1 MKSAMNPSAFA
12 IAVVLL
18 GGSAFSAASQNDQTL
33 EIYVVDVEG
42 GNATLFVTPSG
53 ESVLIDSGNIAPAAA
68 ERDASRIVEA
78 AQDAGISEID
88 HLITTHWHNDHF
100 GGMRALAAKMPINNF
115 IDHGPNTQARQIVDD
130 FLANDYPGLIANAAH
145 TTVAPGD
152 KIEIDK
158 LDWNIVAA
166 RGEAMTSAL
175 PGAGQANPYCADFVP
190 QEDDPTEN
198 ARSVG
203 SVIAF
208 GEFKVAHLGDLTWN
222 KEFDL
227 MCPVNR
233 IGLIDLFIVSHHGQP
248 SSNSEVLVHAIR
260 PQVGII
266 NNGTRKGGQP
276 ETMRILYAS
285 PGLEDIWQMHF
296 SQLSGQEY
304 TQPGM
309 FIANL
314 LDDPL
319 SAMPVEPISAPPR
332 GPDRPLPPQH
342 NGPANWIK
350 VSAQEDGSFTVTN
363 QRNGFTKLYNSR

>member
-1 MKSAMNPSAFA
+1 MKPSTFVT
-12 IAVVLL
+12 IAVLL
-18 GGSAFSAASQNDQTL
+18 AGSAFSALAQTDSSL
-33 EIYVVDVEG
+33 QIYVVDVEG

-53 ESVLIDSGNIAPAAA
+53 ESVLIDTGNVAPQAAA
-68 ERDASRIVEA
+68 RDAGRIIA
-78 AQDAGISEID
+78 ATQDAGLTEID

-100 GGMRALAAKMPINNF
+100 GGMSALAAQIPIRNF
-115 IDHGPNTQARQIVDD
+115 IDHGSNTDPRELVDA
-130 FLANDYPGLIANAAH
+130 FLDNAYPALIANAKR
-145 TTVAPGD
+145 TIVAPGD
-152 KIEIDK
+152 EIEIAG
-158 LDWNIVAA
+158 LEWNIVAA
-166 RGEAMTSAL
+166 RGDAITSAL
-175 PGAGQANPYCADFVP
+175 PGAGQANPYCADFVR

-203 SVIAF
+203 SVVSF
-208 GEFKVAHLGDLTWN
+208 GEFRVAHLGDLTWN

-227 MCPVNR
+227 MCPINR
-233 IGLIDLFIVSHHGQP
+233 VGVIDLFIVSHHGQP
-248 SSNSEVLVHAIR
+248 SSNSEVLTHAIE

-276 ETMRILYAS
+276 EAMKVLHTA

-319 SAMPVEPISAPPR
+319 AEMPVEPIPAPPR

-350 VSAQEDGSFTVTN
+350 VSAQEDGSFSVTN
-363 QRNGFTKLYNSR
+363 QRNGFTKFYNAR

>member
-1 MKSAMNPSAFA
+1 MKLSAYL
-12 IAVVLL
+12 IAAALL
-18 GGSAFSAASQNDQTL
+18 GGSAFSALAQSGSSLD
-33 EIYVVDVEG
+33 IYVVDVEG
-42 GNATLFVTPSG
+42 GNATLFVTPTG
-53 ESVLIDSGNIAPAAA
+53 ESILIDTGNIASAAA

-78 AQDAGISEID
+78 AQDAGLRAID

-100 GGMRALAAKMPINNF
+100 GGMRALAAQMPIRNF
-115 IDHGPNTQARQIVDD
+115 VDHGPNTQAREIVDD
-130 FLANDYPGLIANAAH
+130 FLANDYPGLIANARH
-145 TTVAPGD
+145 TIVAPGD
-152 KIEIDK
+152 KLEIAG
-158 LDWNIVAA
+158 LDWNIVTA
-166 RGEAMTSAL
+166 RGEAITDTL
-175 PGAGQANPYCADFVP
+175 PGAGQENPYCADFVP
-190 QEDDPTEN
+190 QDDDPTEN

-203 SVIAF
+203 SVVRF
-208 GEFKVAHLGDLTWN
+208 GEFSVAHLGDLTWN

-227 MCPVNR
+227 MCPINR
-233 IGLIDLFIVSHHGQP
+233 IGRIDLFIVSHHGQP
-248 SSNSEVLVHAIR
+248 SSNSEVLVHAIQ

-276 ETMRILYAS
+276 EAMQILYGA
-285 PGLEDIWQMHF
+285 PGLEDIWQIHF

-319 SAMPVEPISAPPR
+319 TAMPVEPIEAPPP
-332 GPDRPLPPQH
+332 GPDRPDPPQH

-350 VSAQEDGSFTVTN
+350 VSAEEDGSFTVTN

>member
-1 MKSAMNPSAFA
+1 MKPSAFV
-12 IAVVLL
+12 IAAALFS
-18 GGSAFSAASQNDQTL
+18 GSAFSSVAQSAQSL

-53 ESVLIDSGNIAPAAA
+53 ESILIDTGNVAPAAA
-68 ERDASRIVEA
+68 ERDAARIVA
-78 AQDAGISEID
+78 AARDAGISEID
-88 HLITTHWHNDHF
+88 NLITTHWHNDHF
-100 GGMRALAAKMPINNF
+100 GGMRALAAQIPIRNF
-115 IDHGPNTQARQIVDD
+115 IDHGPNTQAREIVDD
-130 FLANDYPGLIANAAH
+130 FLANTYPGLIANAKH
-145 TTVAPGD
+145 TIVAPGD
-152 KIEIDK
+152 KIEIAG
-158 LDWNIVAA
+158 LEWNIVTA
-166 RGEAMTSAL
+166 RGEAIATAL
-175 PGAGQANPYCADFVP
+175 PGAGETNPYCADFVP
-190 QEDDPTEN
+190 QEDDPSEN
-198 ARSVG
+198 AQSVG
-203 SVIAF
+203 SVVSF
-208 GEFKVAHLGDLTWN
+208 GQFRLAHLGDLTWN

-227 MCPVNR
+227 MCPINR
-233 IGLIDLFIVSHHGQP
+233 IGRIDLFIVSHHGQP
-248 SSNSEVLVHAIR
+248 SSNSEILVHAIR

-276 ETMRILYAS
+276 DAMKILHAA

-319 SAMPVEPISAPPR
+319 PAMPVEPITAPPP

-350 VSAQEDGSFTVTN
+350 VSAEEDGNFTVTN
-363 QRNGFTKLYNSR
+363 QRNGFTKSYNSR